1 MRCAFRRI
9 ASAVV
14 SATFFFA
21 SAAIGDEKKEEKTAI
36 TGTIEFKDGGELP
49 AGAIVVVQLLD
60 VSIADAKAEVLG
72 KQEIKDAKKFPIPFR
87 VEYDPAKV
95 KLRGLRYSIGVRIT
109 VDGKLAYI
117 NDTNIAVISNGAP
130 TKDVKAPVIKIKR

>member
-1 MRCAFRRI
+1 MIPRI
-9 ASAVV
+9 LSLGILLIG
-14 SATFFFA
+14 ATA
-21 SAAIGDEKKEEKTAI
+21 TMAADEKPAV

-49 AGAIVVVQLLD
+49 AGAVVVVQLLD
-60 VSIADAKAEVLG
+60 VSKADAKADVLG

-87 VEYDPAKV
+87 VEYDANAVMPA
-95 KLRGLRYSIGVRIT
+95 RARYSIGVRIT